1 MFRPVYDGL
10 EMSIASQRA
19 DERDATF
26 MRRALTLAKKGWG
39 QTAPNPMVGAVV
51 VKEDVVVGEG
61 YHTRYGEAHAEVE
74 ALRAAGE
81 RARGATVYV
90 SLEPCNHFGKTPP
103 CVDALIAAGISRVVA
118 ATRDPSPTAGGG
130 AERLRA
136 AGVDV
141 TFDVEGR
148 AARELNAPFFH
159 SFASDRPWVTL
170 KLALSI
176 DGAIADASRAPAWLT
191 GKKSRR
197 EVHRLRAGSDA
208 IAVGLGTARADNPEL
223 TVRDVPPPRVA
234 PARVV
239 FTRHGQ
245 LPLTS
250 ALARTAT
257 EVPTLVVAESVDL
270 PYARRLMSLG
280 VEVVAG
286 TSIEEGMRALRQRG
300 FRSLLVE
307 GGAGITGALLG
318 ANLVDRLIIFQAPVL
333 LGAGALPGFENAPSM
348 AASGARRFPIV
359 RRAEL
364 DDDLMTVYALH
375 SI

>member
-1 MFRPVYDGL
+1 
-10 EMSIASQRA
+10 MSIASKRA
-19 DERDATF
+19 DDRDVAH

-51 VKEDVVVGEG
+51 VKDDVVVGEG
-61 YHTRYGEAHAEVE
+61 YHARYGEPHAEVD
-74 ALRAAGE
+74 ALKAAGD

-103 CVDALIAAGISRVVA
+103 CVDALMAAGVKRVVA
-118 ATRDPSPTAGGG
+118 ATRDPSPTAAGG

-136 AGVDV
+136 SGIDV
-141 TFDVEGR
+141 TFDVEGG
-148 AARELNAPFFH
+148 AARELNAPFFN
-159 SFASDRPWVTL
+159 AITSDRPWVTL

-176 DGAIADASRAPAWLT
+176 DGAIADAGRGQAWLT
-191 GKKSRR
+191 SKKSRR

-208 IAVGLGTARADNPEL
+208 VAVGLGTVRADNPEL
-223 TVRDVPPPRVA
+223 TVRDVPPPRVM

-239 FTRHGQ
+239 FTRRGQ
-245 LPLTS
+245 LPLPS
-250 ALARTAT
+250 ALARSAT
-257 EVPTLVVAESVDL
+257 DVPTIVVAESVDL
-270 PYARRLMSLG
+270 GHARKLMALG
-280 VEVVAG
+280 VEIIAA
-286 TSIEEGMRALRQRG
+286 TSIDEALRALRQKG
-300 FRSLLVE
+300 IRSLLVE

-318 ANLVDRLIIFQAPVL
+318 ANLVDRLIIFQAPIL
-333 LGAGALPGFENAPSM
+333 LGHGALAGFESAPTM
-348 AASGARRFPIV
+348 AASGARRYPVI

>member
-1 MFRPVYDGL
+1 
-10 EMSIASQRA
+10 MSIASKRA
-19 DERDATF
+19 DDLDVAH

-39 QTAPNPMVGAVV
+39 HTAPNPMVGAVV
-51 VKEDVVVGEG
+51 VKDGTVVGEG
-61 YHTRYGEAHAEVE
+61 YHARYGEAHAEIE
-74 ALRAAGE
+74 ALRAAGD

-103 CVDALIAAGISRVVA
+103 CVDALVAAGVSRVVA
-118 ATRDPSPTAGGG
+118 ATRDPSPVAAGG

-136 AGVDV
+136 TGIDV
-141 TFDVEGR
+141 TFEVEAD

-159 SFASDRPWVTL
+159 ALRSDRPWVSL
-170 KLALSI
+170 KLAVSI

-191 GKKSRR
+191 GKKARR
-197 EVHRLRAGSDA
+197 EVHRLRAGNDA
-208 IAVGLGTARADNPEL
+208 VGVGLGTVRADNPEL
-223 TVRDVPPPRVA
+223 TVRDVAPPRVM

-239 FTRHGQ
+239 FTRRCR

-257 EVPTLVVAESVDL
+257 EVPTIVLAESVDL
-270 PYARRLMSLG
+270 AYARRLMALG
-280 VEVVAG
+280 VEVLAG
-286 TSIEEGMRALRQRG
+286 TSVEEGVRALKQRG
-300 FRSLLVE
+300 IRSLLVE

-333 LGAGALPGFENAPSM
+333 LGAGSLPGFENAPSM
-348 AASGARRFPIV
+348 AASGARRLPIV
-359 RRAEL
+359 RRVEL

>member
-1 MFRPVYDGL
+1 
-10 EMSIASQRA
+10 MSFAARRD
-19 DERDATF
+19 DERDAAF

-51 VKEDVVVGEG
+51 VKDGVAVGEG
-61 YHTRYGEAHAEVE
+61 YHARFGDAHAEVD

-90 SLEPCNHFGKTPP
+90 SLEPCNHHGKTPP
-103 CVDALIAAGISRVVA
+103 CVDALIAAGVQRVVA
-118 ATRDPSPTAGGG
+118 ATRDPSPVASGG

-141 TFDVEGR
+141 TFDVEAS

-159 SFASDRPWVTL
+159 AIASDRPWVSV

-176 DGAIADASRAPAWLT
+176 DGAIADAGRGPAWLT
-191 GKKSRR
+191 GKKARR

-208 IAVGLGTARADNPEL
+208 VGVGLGTVRADNPEL
-223 TVRDVPPPRVA
+223 TVRDAPPPRVT

-245 LPLTS
+245 LPLAS
-250 ALARTAT
+250 VLARTAT
-257 EVPTLVVAESVDL
+257 EVPTIVVAESVDL
-270 PYARRLMSLG
+270 AHARRLKALG
-280 VEVVAG
+280 VEVTAG
-286 TSIEEGMRALRQRG
+286 TSLDEGLRALRQRG
-300 FRSLLVE
+300 IRSLLVE
-307 GGAGITGALLG
+307 GGATITGALLG

-333 LGAGALPGFENAPSM
+333 LGAGALPGFENAPPM
-348 AASGARRFPIV
+348 AASGARRYPVV
-359 RRAEL
+359 RRSEL

-375 SI
+375 PI

>member
-1 MFRPVYDGL
+1 
-10 EMSIASQRA
+10 MSYASRSA
-19 DERDATF
+19 DERDAAF
-26 MRRALTLAKKGWG
+26 MRRALTLARKGWG

-51 VKEDVVVGEG
+51 VKDGVVVGEG
-61 YHTRYGEAHAEVE
+61 HHTRYGAAHAEVE
-74 ALRAAGE
+74 ALRAAGD

-90 SLEPCNHFGKTPP
+90 SLEPCAHYGKTPP
-103 CVDALIAAGISRVVA
+103 CVDALIAAGVSRVVA
-118 ATRDPSPTAGGG
+118 ATRDPSPVAAGG

-136 AGVDV
+136 AGIDV
-141 TFDVEGR
+141 TFDVEAD

-159 SFASDRPWVTL
+159 AITSDRPWVTL

-176 DGAIADASRAPAWLT
+176 DGAIADASRGPAWLT
-191 GKKSRR
+191 GKKARR

-208 IAVGLGTARADNPEL
+208 VAVGLGTVRADNPEL
-223 TVRDVPPPRVA
+223 TVRDAPPPRVP

-239 FTRHGQ
+239 FTRRGE

-257 EVPTLVVAESVDL
+257 EVPTIVVAESVDL
-270 PYARRLMSLG
+270 AYARRLLALG
-280 VEVVAG
+280 VEVVAA
-286 TSIEEGMRALRQRG
+286 TSLDEAMRALRQRG
-300 FRSLLVE
+300 MRSLLVE
-307 GGAGITGALLG
+307 GGAAITGALLG
-318 ANLVDRLIIFQAPVL
+318 AALVDRLIIFQAPVL
-333 LGAGALPGFENAPSM
+333 LGAGALPAFENAPPV

>member
-1 MFRPVYDGL
+1 
-10 EMSIASQRA
+10 MSIAAERA
-19 DERDATF
+19 DARDAAF

-61 YHTRYGEAHAEVE
+61 YHARFGEAHAEIE

-81 RARGATVYV
+81 RARGSTVFV

-103 CVDALIAAGISRVVA
+103 CVDALIAAGVSRVVA
-118 ATRDPSPTAGGG
+118 ATRDRSPTAGGG

-136 AGVDV
+136 AGIDV
-141 TFDVEGR
+141 AFDVEGT

-239 FTRHGQ
+239 FTRRGQ

-250 ALARTAT
+250 VLARTAT
-257 EVPTLVVAESVDL
+257 EVPTIVVAESVDL
-270 PYARRLMSLG
+270 AYARRLMSLG
-280 VEVVAG
+280 VEVLAG

-307 GGAGITGALLG
+307 GGAGLTGALLG
-318 ANLVDRLIIFQAPVL
+318 ANHVDRLIIFQAPVL
-333 LGAGALPGFENAPSM
+333 LGAGSLPGFENAPSM
-348 AASGARRFPIV
+348 AAAGARRLPIV
-359 RRAEL
+359 RRTEL

>member
-1 MFRPVYDGL
+1 
-10 EMSIASQRA
+10 MSVAARRA
-19 DERDATF
+19 DERDAAF

-51 VKEDVVVGEG
+51 VRDDVVVGEG
-61 YHTRYGEAHAEVE
+61 HHARYGAPHAEIE
-74 ALRAAGE
+74 ALRAAGD

-90 SLEPCNHFGKTPP
+90 SLEPCAHFGKTPP
-103 CVDALIAAGISRVVA
+103 CVDALIAAGVSRVVA
-118 ATRDPSPTAGGG
+118 ATRDPSATAAGG
-130 AERLRA
+130 AERLRN

-141 TFDVEGR
+141 ALDVEAT

-159 SFASDRPWVTL
+159 GVTSDRPWVSV

-176 DGAIADASRAPAWLT
+176 DGAIADAGRGPAWLT
-191 GKKSRR
+191 GKKARR
-197 EVHRLRAGSDA
+197 EVHRLRAGTDA
-208 IAVGLGTARADNPEL
+208 IAVGLGTIRADNPEL
-223 TVRDVPPPRVA
+223 TVRDAPPPRVP

-239 FTRHGQ
+239 FTRRGQ

-250 ALARTAT
+250 AVALSASG
-257 EVPTLVVAESVDL
+257 VPTIVVAESVDL
-270 PYARRLMSLG
+270 AHAKRLMGMG
-280 VEVVAG
+280 VEVIAA
-286 TSIEEGMRALRQRG
+286 TSLEEGMRALRQKG
-300 FRSLLVE
+300 IRSVLVE

-333 LGAGALPGFENAPSM
+333 LGAGSLPGFESAPTM
-348 AASGARRFPIV
+348 AAPGARRYPIV

-375 SI
+375 PI

>member
-1 MFRPVYDGL
+1 
-10 EMSIASQRA
+10 MSFAARRD
-19 DERDATF
+19 DERDAAF

-51 VKEDVVVGEG
+51 VKDGVAVGEG
-61 YHTRYGEAHAEVE
+61 YHARFGDAHAEVD

-81 RARGATVYV
+81 RSRGATVYV
-90 SLEPCNHFGKTPP
+90 SLEPCNHHGKTPP
-103 CVDALIAAGISRVVA
+103 CVDALIAAGVQRVVA
-118 ATRDPSPTAGGG
+118 ATRDPSPVASGG

-141 TFDVEGR
+141 TFDVEAS

-159 SFASDRPWVTL
+159 AIASDRPWVSV

-176 DGAIADASRAPAWLT
+176 DGAIADAGRGPAWLT
-191 GKKSRR
+191 GKKARR

-208 IAVGLGTARADNPEL
+208 VGVGLGTVRADNPEL
-223 TVRDVPPPRVA
+223 TVRDAPPPRVT

-245 LPLTS
+245 LPLAS
-250 ALARTAT
+250 VLARTAT
-257 EVPTLVVAESVDL
+257 EVPTIVVAESVDL
-270 PYARRLMSLG
+270 AHARRLKALG
-280 VEVVAG
+280 VEVTAG
-286 TSIEEGMRALRQRG
+286 TSLDEGLRALRQRG
-300 FRSLLVE
+300 IRSLLVE
-307 GGAGITGALLG
+307 GGATITGALLG

-333 LGAGALPGFENAPSM
+333 LGAGALPGFENAPPM
-348 AASGARRFPIV
+348 AASGARRYPVV
-359 RRAEL
+359 RRSEL

-375 SI
+375 PI